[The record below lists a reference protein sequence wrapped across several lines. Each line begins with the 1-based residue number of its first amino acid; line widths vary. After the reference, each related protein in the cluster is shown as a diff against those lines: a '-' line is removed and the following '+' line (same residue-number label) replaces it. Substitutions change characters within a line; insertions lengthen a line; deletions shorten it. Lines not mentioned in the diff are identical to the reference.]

1 MHVRGLFQ
9 GGPNIGYCLGRIDDA
24 DGTDSLP
31 LGPTAE
37 QQLSEFPEQ
46 RNIAGKNGCS
56 WPWFTM
62 PAVSLA
68 AYGYGCAFD
77 HLAWQGC

>member
-1 MHVRGLFQ
+1 MLCHLPEAACWPAQLTCILNAAVPQLQTVHHADTHDVYQPTLQ

-37 QQLSEFPEQ
+37 QQLSEP
-46 RNIAGKNGCS
+46 
-56 WPWFTM
+56 
-62 PAVSLA
+62 
-68 AYGYGCAFD
+68 
-77 HLAWQGC
+77 